1 MKKFL
6 ILICAVLCA
15 NVLLAQQVAIY
26 PLRYTINNGEATVT
40 MVESGHPGNIV
51 IPDYITDNG
60 TNYPVTKIAGGLFK
74 QNTTITSI
82 EIGKNVREIGKQAF
96 FQTNNLSTI
105 IFHSTTPPDMG
116 NNNTFH
122 QHPQLS
128 ITIPYGSNYSSIFG
142 GQGLNASNLDN
153 IIGCID
159 EGTTVTITGTETI
172 YSDPDLE
179 NGELH
184 INSLIINGTL
194 IIAEGGQLINE
205 SGKSLVIGQNAQLIN
220 KSDTPVNVMME
231 VETPIL
237 RTDRWSFVGAPF
249 NSYKLEAIKE
259 GSQDVS
265 VSLFDYNTG
274 NWSNDWA
281 TIENYVGAG
290 EGFFLWSFAA
300 EPTIFTTKPA
310 NSDNQYYLNNG
321 DVTVQKNVTGDES
334 TGRWIALANPYPAK
348 LSIDAFVDNNNS
360 IQGQGVYVLTNT
372 VNGEYQTWDYIE
384 NGDINICQ
392 GFFVNLTNGS
402 NAITFTKTQLTNY
415 SGNQKTSKIKREKE
429 YIRFAMI
436 ESERESEI
444 LFAHNEDAEQEYDIF
459 DANKLFSPMEIAEPY
474 LVTNNIA
481 LVKEE
486 VKALPYTAELNV
498 KSYENKEVT
507 FRANNIPEGINVYLF
522 DNEEIIKMNG
532 GIEYT
537 TDITAGE
544 NANRFKLLVRKQAR
558 IENPIVKD
566 VTIKNDNRNVK
577 VQSDVT
583 NLRIE
588 VYNSLG
594 RKVFETT
601 NYNFTLNQVPAGA
614 YMIKAFNNQVRKTQK
629 IVVE

>member
-15 NVLLAQQVAIY
+15 NVLSAQQVVIS
-26 PLRYTINNGEATVT
+26 PLRYTISDGEATVAK
-40 MVESGHPGNIV
+40 VESGHPANIV
-51 IPDYITDNG
+51 IPDYITYNG

-74 QNTTITSI
+74 QNNTITSI

-96 FQTNNLSTI
+96 FQNTNLSTI
-105 IFHSTTPPDMG
+105 IFHSTTPPNMG

-122 QHPQLS
+122 QHSQLS

-142 GQGLNASNLDN
+142 NQGLNASNLDN
-153 IIGCID
+153 IIGCIE
-159 EGTTVTITGTETI
+159 EGTTVTITGTDTI
-172 YSDPDLE
+172 YSEPGLV
-179 NGELH
+179 NNKLH

-205 SGKSLVIGQNAQLIN
+205 SGKPLVIGQNAQLIN
-220 KSDTPVNVMME
+220 KSNTPVNVMME

-237 RTDRWSFVGAPF
+237 PTDRWSFVGAPF
-249 NSYKLEAIKE
+249 NGYKLEAIKE
-259 GSQDVS
+259 GSHDVS

-321 DVTVQKNVTGDES
+321 DVTVQKNVTGDAS
-334 TGRWIALANPYPAK
+334 TGRWMALANPYPAK
-348 LSIDAFVDNNNS
+348 LSIDAFVDTNNS

-372 VNGEYQTWDYIE
+372 VNGEYQTWNYIE

-402 NAITFTKTQLTNY
+402 NAIKFTKTQLTNY
-415 SGNQKTSKIKREKE
+415 SSNQNTSKIKREKE

-436 ESERESEI
+436 EGERESEI

-486 VKALPYTAELNV
+486 VKTLPYTAELNV

-566 VTIKNDNRNVK
+566 ITINNDNRNVK
-577 VQSDVT
+577 IQSDVT

-614 YMIKAFNNQVRKTQK
+614 YMIKTFNNQVRKTQK
-629 IVVE
+629 IVIE